1 MGDGQPFE
9 RYQCA
14 QCGANNPPRRDYCV
28 VCGAPELHPVPGPPL
43 FTRRMARD
51 LKNPRR
57 TPPPER
63 R

>member
-1 MGDGQPFE
+1 VGDGQPFE

-14 QCGANNPPRRDYCV
+14 KCGAHNPPRRDYCV
-28 VCGAPELHPVPGPPL
+28 VCGAPDLRPVPGPPL
-43 FTRRMARD
+43 FTRRLTD
-51 LKNPRR
+51 VKDPRR